1 MKNERIFRV
10 TFTNQSTVFIQATD
24 EAHARRIVEM
34 NKTWRR
40 SVDGEPITMV
50 IESITDIAPRCE

>member
-1 MKNERIFRV
+1 MSKLSEAIYEV

-40 SVDGEPITMV
+40 SVDGEPITMD
-50 IESITDIAPRCE
+50 IESISNCE